1 MPRWLS
7 SPEAAYRNHHV
18 SNAIIVAELHLNIV
32 GFDTADEYRLLNQRS
47 IHEIMILGKVVGT
60 IVTTI
65 SHAHYKNRR
74 LLVVQ
79 PLIMDGDSLAPEDD
93 FIALDNSQAGIG
105 DTVLVN
111 REGNGARQALGIPD
125 GCVISVIVGIVDSVS
140 VEG

>member
-1 MPRWLS
+1 M
-7 SPEAAYRNHHV
+7 
-18 SNAIIVAELHLNIV
+18 II
-32 GFDTADEYRLLNQRS
+32 
-47 IHEIMILGKVVGT
+47 GKVIGT
-60 IVTTI
+60 VVTTI

-79 PLIMDGDSLAPEDD
+79 PLLVEGEKADDD

-140 VEG
+140 LEG